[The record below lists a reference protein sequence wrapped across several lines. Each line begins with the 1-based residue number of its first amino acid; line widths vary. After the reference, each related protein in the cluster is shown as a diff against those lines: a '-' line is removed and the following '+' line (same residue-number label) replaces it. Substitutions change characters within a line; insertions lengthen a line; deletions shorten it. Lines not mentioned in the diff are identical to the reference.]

1 MSVLASA
8 EPKLASGGSDPAISA
23 GLYYKKVCSRKTL
36 RRAWRVVH
44 SNGISSDKEETRRLV
59 KEFNISIETH
69 LDRIYR
75 QLFKS
80 KFRFPPSEGIPIP
93 RKGKKPR
100 PLVKSPIE
108 SRIVQRAIL
117 EVLQSAPEL
126 DPYYKNS
133 TSFGGI
139 KGEGLGVPGAVKTV
153 YEMIAA
159 GAKYYVRSD
168 IDSFFTKI
176 PRKIVLAK
184 ITAAI
189 SDHKFEC
196 LLEKATDVE
205 LENLS
210 RLGSSASLFPSYEI
224 GVAQGC
230 CLSPLLGNILLEDF
244 DRELNGRGIACIR
257 YIDDFIVLGPNKRKV
272 VAAFESGLRIL
283 ARHGLTAYDPN
294 LSTDKSSMGEI
305 RHGFEFLGCSIRP
318 GMISPAGKSRRRVV
332 ETVKTE
338 LDKSLVLLDRPEQ
351 LRRDDLAAV
360 NTLHG
365 VSNILEGW
373 GNQYAFCNDREVLKQ
388 LDSEVN
394 GLIENY
400 LKAISRKYGKF
411 MAEKNLMACR
421 RLLGVHLLMD
431 SKFSPI
437 VA

>member
-184 ITAAI
+184 ISAAI

-332 ETVKTE
+332 
-338 LDKSLVLLDRPEQ
+338 S
-351 LRRDDLAAV
+351 
-360 NTLHG
+360 
-365 VSNILEGW
+365 I
-373 GNQYAFCNDREVLKQ
+373 
-388 LDSEVN
+388 
-394 GLIENY
+394 
-400 LKAISRKYGKF
+400 ISR
-411 MAEKNLMACR
+411 
-421 RLLGVHLLMD
+421 
-431 SKFSPI
+431 S
-437 VA
+437 